1 MNLALSGTRG
11 VSISKSAMYLKR
23 LPYELRTHRSWIV
36 VPWDAFKWNPI
47 EPRMR
52 QLQLTYIN
60 LTVTVLAKTILCP
73 LRWCDLG
80 LKNRVSSS
88 RQHRL
93 RGAETEI
100 MSVIFSVLIQGNE
113 NICARFVFISRIRKC
128 FNASKFLVYFYKM
141 VDRSSDRTA
150 TVLTIGIH
158 DAIWHARSR
167 VTFNQSCTL
176 CLPRNCSRQRRAQRL
191 GSRMI
196 E

>member
-1 MNLALSGTRG
+1 MEKFLSKELSCVITDQPTASQRSASQRKETMNLALSGTRG

-60 LTVTVLAKTILCP
+60 LTVTVLAKTILRP

-100 MSVIFSVLIQGNE
+100 MSVIFSVFIQGNE
-113 NICARFVFISRIRKC
+113 NMCARFVFIS
-128 FNASKFLVYFYKM
+128 YPKM
-141 VDRSSDRTA
+141 
-150 TVLTIGIH
+150 
-158 DAIWHARSR
+158 
-167 VTFNQSCTL
+167 F
-176 CLPRNCSRQRRAQRL
+176 
-191 GSRMI
+191 
-196 E
+196 